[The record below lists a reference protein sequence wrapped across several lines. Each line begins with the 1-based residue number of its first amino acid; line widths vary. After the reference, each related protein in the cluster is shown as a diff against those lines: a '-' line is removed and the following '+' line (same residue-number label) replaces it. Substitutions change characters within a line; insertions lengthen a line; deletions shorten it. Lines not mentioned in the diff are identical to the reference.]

1 MTVCECVGTNSELNA
16 KVYLGTG
23 SSICGPFCQILGLDS
38 KIGLCHLKP
47 FIVGYLDAKKNHK
60 SLTVGSIRTF
70 VGLSDWTDIFQ
81 KK

>member
-23 SSICGPFCQILGLDS
+23 SSICGPFCQFLGLDS

-47 FIVGYLDAKKNHK
+47 FIVGYLDAKKK
-60 SLTVGSIRTF
+60 SQKSNGGKYQNFCGTV
-70 VGLSDWTDIFQ
+70 
-81 KK
+81 